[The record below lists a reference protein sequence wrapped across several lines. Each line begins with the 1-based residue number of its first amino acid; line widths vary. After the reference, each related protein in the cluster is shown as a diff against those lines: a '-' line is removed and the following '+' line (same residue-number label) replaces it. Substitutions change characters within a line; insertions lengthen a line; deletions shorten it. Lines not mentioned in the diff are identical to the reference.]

1 MGIQFEIVP
10 IGGGGSSSTSL
21 PDSLPV
27 PLGSCHTTLSN
38 GIHYPS
44 TPFALVVVLAAVR
57 AKAKDTDRFILR
69 RL

>member
-1 MGIQFEIVP
+1 MLARPCRNRPYRRRRVLLL
-10 IGGGGSSSTSL
+10 SYKY
-21 PDSLPV
+21 
-27 PLGSCHTTLSN
+27 TTLSN